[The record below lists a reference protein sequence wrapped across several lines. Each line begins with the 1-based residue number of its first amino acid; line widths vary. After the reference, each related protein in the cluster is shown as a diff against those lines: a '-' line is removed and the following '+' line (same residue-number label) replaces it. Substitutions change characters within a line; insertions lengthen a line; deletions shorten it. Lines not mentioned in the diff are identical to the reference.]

1 MVDAKPSNTMPFD
14 ARIDTVLA
22 LLNQRPEYAS
32 RSAEL
37 VFTRA
42 EIATL
47 LKMSGDPWVSA
58 LLAELS
64 AAKKRA
70 DRIASNTRY
79 SRIVQRLVGK
89 ANSRQASARMMRR
102 VVNRPI
108 DAAMLRAQDL
118 LARLQANNLPL
129 TPPAKLFLYEQLLGI
144 QRAWARYGDLMLQ
157 AYILLIDN
165 RDKPAPNQDTP
176 AQPQAQSQQP
186 QQQQP
191 QVFRRRRTDKEPLLH

>member
-1 MVDAKPSNTMPFD
+1 MEDAKTTSSLPFD

-22 LLNQRPEYAS
+22 LLNLRPEYAS

-42 EIATL
+42 EIAAL
-47 LKMSGDPWVSA
+47 LKLSGDPWVSA

-64 AAKKRA
+64 AGKKRA
-70 DRIASNTRY
+70 DRAATNTPY

-89 ANSRQASARMMRR
+89 ANSRQASARLMRR

-108 DAAMLRAQDL
+108 DAAMVRAQDL
-118 LARLQANNLPL
+118 LARLHAHNLPL
-129 TPPAKLFLYEQLLGI
+129 NPAAKLFLYEQLLGI

-165 RDKPAPNQDTP
+165 RDKPA
-176 AQPQAQSQQP
+176 APQATPPQPPPQTQQE
-186 QQQQP
+186 QQLL
-191 QVFRRRRTDKEPLLH
+191 RRRRTDKEPLLH

>member
-1 MVDAKPSNTMPFD
+1 MVDAKTTGSVPFD

-37 VFTRA
+37 AFTRT
-42 EIATL
+42 EIAAL
-47 LKMSGDPWVSA
+47 LKLSGDPWVSA

-70 DRIASNTRY
+70 DRAATQTPY
-79 SRIVQRLVGK
+79 SRIVQRLVGR
-89 ANSRQASARMMRR
+89 ANSRQVSARMMRR

-118 LARLQANNLPL
+118 LARLQAQSLPL
-129 TPPAKLFLYEQLLGI
+129 NPAAKLYLYEQLLGI

-157 AYILLIDN
+157 AYILMIDS
-165 RDKPAPNQDTP
+165 RDKPAANPAAP
-176 AQPQAQSQQP
+176 AQAKPPAP
-186 QQQQP
+186 P
-191 QVFRRRRTDKEPLLH
+191 EPFKRRRTDKEPLLH